1 MRFFFTVLKTIFQKI
16 LDFFF
21 PLTCVVCERHLE
33 TEYICEDCLFQQ
45 KISPKKVEFSGK
57 KLGYSSGISV
67 SSFFLYSEYWVKKL
81 IQQGK
86 YRYSP
91 SVFTTLP
98 YFIGEK
104 ILENSP
110 EMMSELFPENSIL
123 VPVPLHYFRFQK
135 RGYNQ
140 SQLIAEVFSEISGS
154 PLVELVKRVKYTPPQ
169 AKCTREERLK
179 NLKNAFEIDQKILK
193 NVQKNNLSKNT
204 QIILIDDVVSTAST
218 LLEIQKILKNS
229 GFKNVSGVTIARGG

>member
-1 MRFFFTVLKTIFQKI
+1 MKKLKTIFQKI

-21 PLTCVVCERHLE
+21 PLTCVVCERELE
-33 TEYICEDCLFQQ
+33 REYICEECLFQQ
-45 KISPKKVEFSGK
+45 KIFPKKVEFSGD
-57 KLGYSSGISV
+57 KLGYSSEISV
-67 SSFFLYSEYWVKKL
+67 SSFFLYSEYWIKKL

-91 SVFTTLP
+91 TVFTTLT
-98 YFIGEK
+98 YFIAEK
-104 ILENSP
+104 ISENSP
-110 EMMSELFPENSIL
+110 EMISELFPENSVL

-140 SQLIAEVFSEISGS
+140 SQLIADVFSEISGA
-154 PLVELVKRVKYTPPQ
+154 PIVELVKRVKHTPPQ
-169 AKCTREERLK
+169 AKCTREERK
-179 NLKNAFEIDQKILK
+179 INLENAFDIDQKILK
-193 NVQKNNLSKNT
+193 NLQKNTLSKNT

-218 LLEIQKILKNS
+218 LLEIQKILKIS